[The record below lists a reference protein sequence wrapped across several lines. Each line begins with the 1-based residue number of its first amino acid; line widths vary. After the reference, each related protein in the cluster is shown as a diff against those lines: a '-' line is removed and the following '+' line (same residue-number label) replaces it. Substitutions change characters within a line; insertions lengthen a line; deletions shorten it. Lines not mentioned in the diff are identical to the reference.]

1 MTPTSALSLLGA
13 NTRPVLL
20 GTDTL
25 NGVSTKHYRTAHSAR
40 RGRGARYNSA
50 EAWVD
55 DQDLIRRMK
64 LDFDA
69 NISTT
74 GGDKAHT
81 VLTIDYSDFGVAVTT
96 TQPPAAEVS
105 G

>member
-25 NGVSTKHYRTAHSAR
+25 NGVSTKHYRTALGTTR
-40 RGRGARYNSA
+40 EGARYNSA

>member
-1 MTPTSALSLLGA
+1 M
-13 NTRPVLL
+13 
-20 GTDTL
+20 
-25 NGVSTKHYRTAHSAR
+25 
-40 RGRGARYNSA
+40 
-50 EAWVD
+50 D